1 MNVLRLP
8 YPPSSNRYWRVNRQ
22 TGKPYRSPEAKAY
35 ITTVGW
41 ECAAQGYNEPTA
53 ETVSLRL
60 QFHHDAGRRIDL
72 TNGIKILEDA
82 LKGFAYVDDVQVVHQ
97 EAELVIIPPRLE
109 PYVLVTVIPCEAR
122 VLEGKS

>member
-1 MNVLRLP
+1 MDVLRLP

-53 ETVSLRL
+53 ETVSLHL

-82 LKGFAYVDDVQVVHQ
+82 LKGCCAHRAGAGGDGWRPAGNPD
-97 EAELVIIPPRLE
+97 R
-109 PYVLVTVIPCEAR
+109 R
-122 VLEGKS
+122 